1 MSDNERKFN
10 PIVHYANRLACR
22 PGETFGPRVIDDYQ
36 WLYVEKGKGEI
47 TINGQVH
54 PVESGC
60 LLGYGPEVPHRISAD
75 TDDPFVLF
83 GLHFAPDESEYVD
96 RPHHPSVR
104 NIEHSPEIVHGSSAS
119 DDVPNALIPP
129 CSLVGSWALPFF
141 EELVKEFDRRD
152 EYAPLALR
160 AAMIR
165 LYVRLRRTA
174 NADSAPTRRNDI
186 VERIRTALEK
196 RAEEDYRMEWL
207 EEITGYS
214 HDYASK
220 VYKEIAG
227 TSPHSDHQRMRLQ
240 VAQRYLETTGL
251 SVTEIAD
258 TLQFGSIHYFCKWF
272 RRMSGLSPSAYRSRK
287 RMI

>member
-1 MSDNERKFN
+1 MSDNERQFN
-10 PIVHYANRLACR
+10 PIVHFANRLACR

-47 TINGQVH
+47 TINGRVY
-54 PVESGC
+54 PVDSGC

-75 TDDPFVLF
+75 ADDPFVLF
-83 GLHFAPDESEYVD
+83 GLHFAPDEPEYVD

-104 NIEHSPEIVHGSSAS
+104 NLELTPDIVQRFSAP

-141 EELVKEFDRRD
+141 EELVREFNRQD

-160 AAMIR
+160 AAMLR
-165 LYVRLRRTA
+165 LYVRLRRTTVA
-174 NADSAPTRRNDI
+174 PLPHNAI
-186 VERIRTALEK
+186 VEQIRSALEA

-220 VYKEIAG
+220 TYKGIVG
-227 TSPHSDHQRMRLQ
+227 RSPHADHQRMRLQ
-240 VAQRYLETTGL
+240 AAQRYLETTGL
-251 SVTEIAD
+251 TVTEIAD
-258 TLQFGSIHYFCKWF
+258 KLRFGSIHYFCKWF
-272 RRMSGLSPSAYRSRK
+272 RRQSGLSPSAYRSRK

>member
-1 MSDNERKFN
+1 MSCDVRGFN
-10 PIVHYANRLACR
+10 PLVHFANRLACR

-47 TINGQVH
+47 MINGRTYSA
-54 PVESGC
+54 ESGC
-60 LLGYGPEVPHRISAD
+60 LLGYGPEVPHRITAD
-75 TDDPFVLF
+75 LDDPFVLF
-83 GLHFAPDESEYVD
+83 GLHFVPDESEYVA
-96 RPHHPSVR
+96 RPDHPSVR
-104 NIEHSPEIVHGSSAS
+104 NIEFPPQSDPNLASP

-141 EELVKEFDRRD
+141 EELVKEFNRRD

-165 LYVRLRRTA
+165 LYVRLRRTTA
-174 NADSAPTRRNDI
+174 AQTPQNAIA
-186 VERIRTALEK
+186 ERIRAMLEA
-196 RAEEDYRMEWL
+196 RVEADYRMEWL
-207 EEITGYS
+207 EECTGYS

-220 VYKEIAG
+220 TYKEAVG
-227 TSPHSDHQRMRLQ
+227 RSPHADHQRMRLQ
-240 VAQRYLETTGL
+240 AAQRYLETTGL
-251 SVTEIAD
+251 TVTEIAE